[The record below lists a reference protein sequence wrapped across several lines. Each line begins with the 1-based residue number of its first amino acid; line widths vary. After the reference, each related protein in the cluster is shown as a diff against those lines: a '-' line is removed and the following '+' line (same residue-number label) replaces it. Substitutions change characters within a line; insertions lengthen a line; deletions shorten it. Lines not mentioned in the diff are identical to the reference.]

1 MLTHALAT
9 NKAPLKKRRTQ
20 GSFGTGGEEEEEDS
34 FLESRDDFQEDEPG
48 AGITSRASQ
57 PSSPP
62 LSASAP
68 AWESSS
74 LAAPP
79 HRLGTG
85 RLNREVVDLMGKFV
99 KHYVDPKHQN
109 ARMSSLQLN
118 PHFYPYYHQEP
129 LTSSEKERVMTTLA
143 DSFSGLEFKG
153 NQMFLEQVFK
163 LRPNVLQYLQWV
175 PFEKLTQFGGSRLRG
190 NEVVMDQWIFSTEA
204 LEPGSRQLPG
214 QLLNSRRQQETQ
226 AVHNYGVGFRTS
238 LDYFMEP
245 TKLNAYNKNLEA
257 LSATILQTMEKQ
269 LLQTIFQRSTH
280 YRIGSKYNLPFG
292 SEAQLGK
299 ALSAMCN
306 ERFAIQKNGA
316 GIRALESNAYNE
328 LRNIGMTPEAVLLSP
343 EVMRH
348 ENVVNPD
355 NRILGRLGKSA
366 QEAAPAKEGS
376 GYDLQTVRGMKTP
389 TYGLTVNQSRSF
401 RNMDTEEM
409 EDPTHTVMYNSS
421 RWSMHPLPHEHE
433 SSSKYRTAHRTI
445 GIVDGDR
452 EEIRYLTLHDVLTNS
467 KLWDLS
473 ESEWT
478 EPMKDMLKKMTKKK
492 NMKDIDLSVMC
503 GEKHTH
509 VLDAVARKVTL
520 YTKDADA
527 HPEIES
533 LWRIVTKSG
542 DEDKEAE
549 NLTID
554 EIQEMLENLMPTAF
568 PRNADDKPNAPII
581 FVQEESDL
589 IAKLEQWRLRDAML
603 DRSKILI
610 SDRGHDENKTYMSN
624 YRYFTTYCA
633 HEKDVVMP
641 RVKPDRRTIR
651 DLPFTASLAAA
662 MLEADVPLPLGF
674 HVYRMREKFVGG
686 SAVYFNRKSVVM
698 AVKSCSLLTTNDA
711 DTFQTEVQVKFQAGA
726 VVLEN
731 RSLLAQHNV
740 VAVRYEEGAGT
751 TFMKW
756 GHARSGG
763 DLIVVPVPANAEPK
777 QLYSCILGLVPESI
791 LPSSHQKNAL
801 TQGEKRVYT
810 YVEEQLGSQFN
821 AEIPGRSIFEAEGVL
836 HPNPKDQVLA
846 MRGSCLR
853 YDIHSGRMVDTEEGR
868 TALGKACSVE
878 QFQQLKGESSDL
890 GGDGVRGP
898 SYGLQGAFH
907 G

>member
-1 MLTHALAT
+1 MLTHALER
-9 NKAPLKKRRTQ
+9 NKAPLKKRRTA
-20 GSFGTGGEEEEEDS
+20 GAFNSESDDGPSDS
-34 FLESRDDFQEDEPG
+34 FLEMQDNTAPQEVEEDGDNELLVG
-48 AGITSRASQ
+48 AR
-57 PSSPP
+57 
-62 LSASAP
+62 
-68 AWESSS
+68 SSS
-74 LAAPP
+74 SSSSSSSALAA
-79 HRLGTG
+79 HGGLGTG
-85 RLNREVVDLMGKFV
+85 RLNEEVVDLMGKFV
-99 KHYVDPKHQN
+99 KHYVDPKHHN

-129 LTSSEKERVMTTLA
+129 LTSSEKERIMATLA

-163 LRPNVLQYLQWV
+163 LRPNVLQYINWV

-269 LLQTIFQRSTH
+269 LLQTMFQRSTR
-280 YRIGSKYNLPFG
+280 YRIGNKYNLPFG

-316 GIRALESNAYNE
+316 GIRALESNAFNE
-328 LRNIGMTPEAVLLSP
+328 LRNIGLTPEAVLLSP

-355 NRILGRLGKSA
+355 NRILGRIGKSE
-366 QEAAPAKEGS
+366 QEAAPTKEGS

-389 TYGLTVNQSRSF
+389 TYGLAVNQSRSF

-452 EEIRYLTLHDVLTNS
+452 EEIRYLTLHDVLS
-467 KLWDLS
+467 KSGLCNLS
-473 ESEWT
+473 TGKWT
-478 EPMKDMLKKMTKKK
+478 DPMQEMLTAMHDTDIKSVSLGLMCEPYHM
-492 NMKDIDLSVMC
+492 
-503 GEKHTH
+503 H
-509 VLDAVARKVTL
+509 VLDAVSRKVTL
-520 YTKDADA
+520 YSKDADA
-527 HPEIES
+527 HPEIEK
-533 LWRIVTKSG
+533 LWRIVTKNTSA
-542 DEDKEAE
+542 DKDAK
-549 NLTID
+549 NMTV
-554 EIQEMLENLMPTAF
+554 QKVRTKLENLKPEYF
-568 PRNADDKPNAPII
+568 PGIGDAEKPDAPNIY
-581 FVQEESDL
+581 VQSENE
-589 IAKLEQWRLRDAML
+589 IVAKFEQWLLRDQML
-603 DRSKILI
+603 PQSKIQTTGNPEDI
-610 SDRGHDENKTYMSN
+610 YKAN
-624 YRYFTTYCA
+624 YRYFSQFCLQNS
-633 HEKDVVMP
+633 KDTRA
-641 RVKPDRRTIR
+641 RVKHDRSTIGA
-651 DLPFTASLAAA
+651 LGFTARLAAA

-674 HVYRMREKFVGG
+674 HIYRMREKFTGG
-686 SAVYFNRKSVVM
+686 SAVYFNRKSLVM
-698 AVKSCSLLTTNDA
+698 AVKSCALLTTNDA

-740 VAVRYEEGAGT
+740 VAVRYEDGAGT
-751 TFMKW
+751 TFHSW
-756 GHARSGG
+756 LPDGGRG
-763 DLIVVPVPANAEPK
+763 DLIAVPVPADAEPK
-777 QLYSCILGLVPESI
+777 QLYSCILGKVPESI
-791 LPSSHQKNAL
+791 LPYSHQENSHTPKEA
-801 TQGEKRVYT
+801 KVYAH
-810 YVEEQLGSQFN
+810 VKDQLELGHFN
-821 AEIPGRSIFEAEGVL
+821 TEIGGRSIFEADGVL
-836 HPNPKDQVLA
+836 HPSARDQVIA
-846 MRGSCLR
+846 MRGACMR
-853 YDIHSGRMVDTEEGR
+853 YDIHSGGMVDTEEGR

-890 GGDGVRGP
+890 GGDGVRGA

-907 G
+907 S